1 MQILRQHT
9 RAGRSSVL
17 WLEPD
22 QIQPAQMQPRTEFP
36 EAELEELAQ
45 SVGEYGVL
53 NPLTVRRRGGAFE
66 LIAGERRLR
75 AARLAGLTEVPCIVL
90 EVDLEQASLIAL
102 VENLQRRDLDFVEQ
116 ARGIAQLIRMFG
128 LRQEECARRLG
139 KSQSA
144 IANKLR
150 LLRLPEDVL
159 MGLRNASLTE
169 RHGRALL
176 RLESPE
182 LQRAALAQFIAQDM
196 NVAAAE
202 AFVEDML
209 TQPEPAPD
217 APEPERQRTF
227 ILKDVRVF
235 LNSLTRNLELMKQG
249 GIDADMERR
258 ETEDALILTISIP
271 KAQAKGIGGAIKTR
285 MTSRRHP
292 GSF

>member
-1 MQILRQHT
+1 MQFLRPTT
-9 RAGRSSVL
+9 RAGRSAVL
-17 WLEPD
+17 WLEPE
-22 QIQPAQMQPRTEFP
+22 QIRPGAVQPRMQFP
-36 EAELEELAQ
+36 EAELQELAQ
-45 SVGEYGVL
+45 SVGEYGLL
-53 NPLTVRRRGGAFE
+53 NPLTVRRRGAEYE

-75 AARLAGLTEVPCIVL
+75 AARLAGLTEVPCIVMD
-90 EVDLEQASLIAL
+90 VDLQQASLIAL

-159 MGLRNASLTE
+159 LGLRNAGLTE

-176 RLESPE
+176 RLSSPE
-182 LQRAALAQFIAQDM
+182 EQRAALGQFIAQDM

-202 AFVEDML
+202 AYVEAL
-209 TQPEPAPD
+209 LAAPQPEPEAPAEQD
-217 APEPERQRTF
+217 NERQRTF
-227 ILKDVRVF
+227 VLKDVRVF

-249 GIDADMERR
+249 GIDAGMERR

-271 KAQAKGIGGAIKTR
+271 KTQPK
-285 MTSRRHP
+285 P
-292 GSF
+292 NPDL

>member
-22 QIQPAQMQPRTEFP
+22 QIAPGAMQPRVRFP
-36 EAELEELAQ
+36 EAELQELAQ
-45 SVGEYGVL
+45 SMGEYGVL

-271 KAQAKGIGGAIKTR
+271 KARAGQPAEA
-285 MTSRRHP
+285 
-292 GSF
+292 